1 MRATATRIKDAI
13 SRTGRPSSTTVYSTK
28 APAISTISTSAA
40 NTHISVF
47 HGAMVSKA
55 PDKTIASDGPSVVIA
70 AMIPMFIP
78 SLCRGDTASV
88 IFIPIGVSKPVPMAC
103 SSRPPSN
110 VAKFG
115 ANAPIMEPTTMMPV
129 TEINSAL
136 VGKRRYKTF
145 ATGTKIAA
153 TKR

>member
-1 MRATATRIKDAI
+1 MAD
-13 SRTGRPSSTTVYSTK
+13 V
-28 APAISTISTSAA
+28 
-40 NTHISVF
+40 
-47 HGAMVSKA
+47 
-55 PDKTIASDGPSVVIA
+55 SVV
-70 AMIPMFIP
+70 
-78 SLCRGDTASV
+78 GDTASV

-136 VGKRRYKTF
+136 VEIGRASCRE
-145 ATGTKIAA
+145 
-153 TKR
+153 RV